1 MYTHESTALEEAY
14 DHLISDVS
22 LENIYAFLK
31 ACWLIEEGQTLIET
45 TLERMV
51 YTEGDQ
57 QEVYTRLERRIISS
71 IASIVFYRNFQ
82 LESSAGRIFDC
93 RFLVIELKSETN
105 AVYDSIAIMKI
116 LNKAFDGLNLFM
128 FITTSEIHFGSSLLS
143 SQNSSKDCK
152 LSYAINEN
160 TNWELLVDIL
170 LYRNNSENIFDFY
183 SGMVSVI
190 DEIRNCHRQDC
201 EDINEWKYIDFEN
214 YYDGDLLEEDKGID
228 VSTFF
233 SLCDNKRTEVNEKQ
247 AIHEF
252 EQEIDICMC
261 ELSGIKKAH
270 VNPLEMLYEAEK
282 ASLTAELQETIS
294 EHNDVTFETSEN
306 SLDFELLDDPIALM
320 KKLKKDRGL

>member
-1 MYTHESTALEEAY
+1 MCTHESTALEEAY
-14 DHLISDVS
+14 DNLISDVS

-51 YTEGDQ
+51 YTEGDP
-57 QEVYTRLERRIISS
+57 QEVYTQLERRIISS
-71 IASIVFYRNFQ
+71 IASIVFYRTFQ

-116 LNKAFDGLNLFM
+116 INKAFDGLNLFM
-128 FITTSEIHFGSSLLS
+128 FITTSGIHFGSSLLS

-152 LSYAINEN
+152 LSYAVNGK
-160 TNWELLVDIL
+160 TNWELLADTL

-183 SGMVSVI
+183 SGMVSII
-190 DEIRNCHRQDC
+190 DEIRNCHSQDC
-201 EDINEWKYIDFEN
+201 EDINEWNYIDFEN
-214 YYDGDLLEEDKGID
+214 YYDSDLLEENND
-228 VSTFF
+228 VDVNALL
-233 SLCDNKRTEVNEKQ
+233 SLCDNNGIVVDEDQ

-282 ASLTAELQETIS
+282 ASLSAELQETLS
-294 EHNDVTFETSEN
+294 EHNDVAFETSEN

>member
-1 MYTHESTALEEAY
+1 MYIHESMALEEAY
-14 DHLISDVS
+14 DNLISDVS

-31 ACWLIEEGQTLIET
+31 ACWLIEEGQMLIET

-71 IASIVFYRNFQ
+71 IASIVFYRTFQ
-82 LESSAGRIFDC
+82 LESSVGRIFEC
-93 RFLVIELKSETN
+93 RFLVIELKSETD
-105 AVYDSIAIMKI
+105 VIYDSIAIMKI

-128 FITTSEIHFGSSLLS
+128 FITTSGIHFGSSLLS

-152 LSYAINEN
+152 LSYAINGK
-160 TNWELLVDIL
+160 TNWELLADTL
-170 LYRNNSENIFDFY
+170 LCRNDSENIFDFY

-190 DEIRNCHRQDC
+190 EEIKNCHRQDF
-201 EDINEWKYIDFEN
+201 EDINEWKHIDFEN
-214 YYDGDLLEEDKGID
+214 YYDGDIFEENKGVD
-228 VSTFF
+228 VSTLF
-233 SLCDNKRTEVNEKQ
+233 SLCENNGTGVDQEQ

-282 ASLTAELQETIS
+282 AALSAELQESLS
-294 EHNDVTFETSEN
+294 EHNDVAFETSEK
-306 SLDFELLDDPIALM
+306 SLNFDLLDDPIALM
-320 KKLKKDRGL
+320 KKLKKERGV